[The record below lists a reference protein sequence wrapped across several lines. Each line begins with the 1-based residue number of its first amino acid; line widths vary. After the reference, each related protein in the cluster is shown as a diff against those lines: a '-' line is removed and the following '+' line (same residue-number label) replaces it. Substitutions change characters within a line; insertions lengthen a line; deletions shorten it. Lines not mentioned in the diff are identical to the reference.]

1 MVLTDIMRE
10 EEKRMKK
17 NEKQII
23 ISLGV
28 AIAVVAIELIAMMIT
43 SGNSDNGQS
52 SSLKDAVQQESNG
65 NGSDDVSESDAGES
79 VSEEDAGESGDN
91 MTTEQPTTQETTEE
105 VTEEATTAAKNNT
118 ASNVMD
124 ADDGYI
130 FPDADT
136 SYVSKSSV
144 KKLSDEELQYAVNEV
159 YARHGLKFTKKKNKK
174 RFEKKEWYVGTVDDQ
189 NDISLNKYEK
199 KNVDTMAAEL
209 KKRGLR

>member
-1 MVLTDIMRE
+1 MAKSKSLVKDYMT
-10 EEKRMKK
+10 K
-17 NEKQII
+17 N
-23 ISLGV
+23 
-28 AIAVVAIELIAMMIT
+28 VVT
-43 SGNSDNGQS
+43 
-52 SSLKDAVQQESNG
+52 
-65 NGSDDVSESDAGES
+65 VSPQ
-79 VSEEDAGESGDN
+79 
-91 MTTEQPTTQETTEE
+91 TTTEE

-124 ADDGYI
+124 AEDGYI

-159 YARHGLKFTKKKNKK
+159 YARHGLKFTKKNKE